1 MPPSSRRACCP
12 SSTCCSPPQTTCSSR
27 SSCSGA
33 RRSETTSYTFS
44 TGCRPT
50 FSGASAD
57 AVIYMVC
64 VCEMCVCGY
73 SLYHHEVLGRDSP
86 GRVGWISLAVVALG
100 REM

>member
-50 FSGASAD
+50 FSGASAN
-57 AVIYMVC
+57 AVMLYGVSCVWHSQCACDCEVC
-64 VCEMCVCGY
+64 ASLCE
-73 SLYHHEVLGRDSP
+73 
-86 GRVGWISLAVVALG
+86 
-100 REM
+100 